1 VGTTAKERYDQYLWS
16 SDWRSLRERILARD
30 YRKCMRC
37 KAYGTTANPLNV
49 HHFTYE
55 RLGNEWN
62 SDLGT
67 FCQRCHLRVHGNK
80 YHYYQEKT
88 RYWEIAKI
96 RSRVHWD
103 KPVRRS
109 GVTSSRP
116 VGMASGVSMTWTRTR
131 LYSWSNPQRRR
142 LTLRRG

>member
-1 VGTTAKERYDQYLWS
+1 
-16 SDWRSLRERILARD
+16 
-30 YRKCMRC
+30 MRC

-103 KPVRRS
+103 KPIRLKWRYIVKARRNGFWRVYDLDEDKVVFLVESTEKAFDVAKRLNS
-109 GVTSSRP
+109 G
-116 VGMASGVSMTWTRTR
+116 R
-131 LYSWSNPQRRR
+131 LGIAARAR
-142 LTLRRG
+142 LGL